1 MPRLLPGDSAPDFE
15 LQDQDSLPVKLSD
28 FAGKKYVILT
38 FYIQDEHPLCIRQ
51 MAAFRELEHRFEA
64 LGAVILAIS
73 GDSVASH
80 KLFEISRR
88 LHFTLLSDPK
98 NRVARLYELPF
109 SWVGRLA
116 GRESFLLDREGI
128 IRARCSA
135 RQHPESHAPEM
146 LKALQDLIAAT

>member
-1 MPRLLPGDSAPDFE
+1 MPGDVAPDFE
-15 LQDQDSLPVKLSD
+15 LQDQDSLLVKRSD
-28 FAGKKYVILT
+28 FAGKKYIVLT
-38 FYIQDEHPLCIRQ
+38 FYLQDEHPLCIRQ
-51 MAAFRELEHRFEA
+51 VSAFRELELRFEA

-73 GDSVASH
+73 GDSPASH

-109 SWVGRLA
+109 SWLGRLA

-128 IRARCSA
+128 IRARYSS

-146 LKALQDLIAAT
+146 LRALQDLIAAS